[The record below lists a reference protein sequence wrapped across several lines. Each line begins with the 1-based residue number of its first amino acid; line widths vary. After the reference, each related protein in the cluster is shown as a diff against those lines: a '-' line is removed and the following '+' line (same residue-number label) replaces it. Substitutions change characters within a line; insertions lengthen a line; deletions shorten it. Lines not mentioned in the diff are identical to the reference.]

1 MEMRKHTKWSIATAA
16 SLAVAVTLC
25 FAPKCNA
32 TYELQNL
39 RPSSLL
45 RLSAEQFAV
54 LGEIF
59 EKTYQDTDFSPT
71 LTNSYF
77 SDSALYDMVA
87 VPVIQTP
94 FNSFRLE
101 LFSHIYDPKYSV
113 YNQLHEDSVYHNLGQ
128 RQMSYLVDKS
138 DIAVGL
144 GFVAPLN
151 ETMSM
156 RTIISSHDIPGYGD
170 SNFSV
175 GLEFKY

>member
-1 MEMRKHTKWSIATAA
+1 MKIRHTIASIFIRAA
-16 SLAVAVTLC
+16 YLALGLIAVVMQPCVAEDRV
-25 FAPKCNA
+25 
-32 TYELQNL
+32 EQL

-45 RLSAEQFAV
+45 RLSAEQFAL
-54 LGEIF
+54 LGDVF
-59 EKTYQDTDFSPT
+59 EKAYQDTDFSPT

-77 SDSALYDMVA
+77 SNSQLYDMVA

-94 FNSFRLE
+94 FNDFRLE

-113 YNQLHEDSVYHNLGQ
+113 YKQLSENSVYHNLGQ
-128 RQMSYLVDKS
+128 RQLSYLTNKS

-151 ETMSM
+151 DKMSM
-156 RTIISSHDIPGYGD
+156 KTILSSHDIPGYGD
-170 SNFSV
+170 SKFSI

>member
-1 MEMRKHTKWSIATAA
+1 MKMRQHIKWSIATTA
-16 SLAVAVTLC
+16 SLAVAATLC
-25 FAPKCNA
+25 FSPKCYA

-77 SDSALYDMVA
+77 SDSELYDMVA
-87 VPVIQTP
+87 VPVVQTP

-128 RQMSYLVDKS
+128 RQMSYLVDKT

-151 ETMSM
+151 EQMSM

>member
-1 MEMRKHTKWSIATAA
+1 MGIKRKLQLSLATAA
-16 SLAVAVTLC
+16 SFAVATVICYSPTCYSEDSL
-25 FAPKCNA
+25 
-32 TYELQNL
+32 LL

-45 RLSAEQFAV
+45 RLSAEQFAL
-54 LGEIF
+54 LGDIF

-77 SDSALYDMVA
+77 AKSELYDMVA
-87 VPVIQTP
+87 VPIVQTP
-94 FNSFRLE
+94 FNSFRIE
-101 LFSHIYDPKYSV
+101 LFSHVYDPKYSV
-113 YNQLHEDSVYHNLGQ
+113 YNQLHEDSIYHSLGQ

-144 GFVAPLN
+144 GFVAPINQQLL
-151 ETMSM
+151 MK
-156 RTIISSHDIPGYGD
+156 TIVSSHEIPGYGD

>member
-1 MEMRKHTKWSIATAA
+1 MEMAQKVKLSIASTA
-16 SLAVAVTLC
+16 SIAVAMTLC
-25 FAPKCNA
+25 FSSPCFSSD
-32 TYELQNL
+32 EHLSL

-45 RLSAEQFAV
+45 RLSAEQFAL
-54 LGEIF
+54 LGDIF
-59 EKTYQDTDFSPT
+59 EKTYEDTDFSPT

-77 SDSALYDMVA
+77 SKSELYDMVA

-94 FNSFRLE
+94 FNSFRVE

-113 YNQLHEDSVYHNLGQ
+113 YNQLHEDSIYHSLGQ
-128 RQMSYLVDKS
+128 RQMSYLVDKT

-151 ETMSM
+151 DKVSM
-156 RTIISSHDIPGYGD
+156 KTIVSSHDIPGYGD